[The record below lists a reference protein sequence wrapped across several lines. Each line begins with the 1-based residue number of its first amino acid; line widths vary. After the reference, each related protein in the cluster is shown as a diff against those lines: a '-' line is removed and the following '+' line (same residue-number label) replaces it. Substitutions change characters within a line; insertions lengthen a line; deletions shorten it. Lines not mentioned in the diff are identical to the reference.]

1 MMNKQLKMLTGVAV
15 FAALVLAGALGA
27 FVLGAAQP
35 VQAQA
40 TTPSATRSFSPMAV
54 APGGTVQ
61 VTIAHANTGGIGRV
75 TEMIPS
81 GFIYVTSSLP
91 AANVNTDNASAPT
104 FSLFGVPASF
114 TYDVTAPMTAGD
126 HTFSG
131 TLRSGGPAGHL
142 HRRRLHHGHRRD
154 GRRRAA
160 ADAQRRLLG
169 DGAAH
174 RPRRGYPDHHQV

>member
-1 MMNKQLKMLTGVAV
+1 MT
-15 FAALVLAGALGA
+15 
-27 FVLGAAQP
+27 
-35 VQAQA
+35 
-40 TTPSATRSFSPMAV
+40 V

-81 GFIYVTSSLP
+81 GFTYVTSSLP

-104 FSLFGVPASF
+104 FNLFGAPASF

-131 TLRSGGPAGHL
+131 TLRSGDPPATYTVG
-142 HRRRLHHGHRRD
+142 GSTMVTVAD
-154 GRRRAA
+154 GRRRHG
-160 ADAQRRLLG
+160 RRC
-169 DGAAH
+169 
-174 RPRRGYPDHHQV
+174 R